1 MTDKYTLLLAL
12 CLALGSASAQYADPV
27 GPTPTVNNDFVVDS
41 IPLDVSAAG
50 LLVRHNLVEGAFVRS
65 ETQGTIYSDADTVCT
80 GFFVEIGDYVTLGFP
95 CLPSP
100 QEFEYRH
107 TTWDQNHN
115 KFEVYRC
122 IGKPSYKFYRLVLE

>member
-1 MTDKYTLLLAL
+1 MKYIITTLRVAVL
-12 CLALGSASAQYADPV
+12 CSASAQYADPV

-122 IGKPSYKFYRLVLE
+122 IGKPSYKFYRLILE

>member
-1 MTDKYTLLLAL
+1 MKYIITTLLVAVL
-12 CLALGSASAQYADPV
+12 CSASAQYATPV

-122 IGKPSYKFYRLVLE
+122 IGKPSYKFYRLILE